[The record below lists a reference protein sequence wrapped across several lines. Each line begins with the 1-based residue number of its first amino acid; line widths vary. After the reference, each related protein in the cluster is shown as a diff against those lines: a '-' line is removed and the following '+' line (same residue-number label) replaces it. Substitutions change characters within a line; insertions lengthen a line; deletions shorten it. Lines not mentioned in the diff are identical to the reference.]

1 MGVLTDKINELNR
14 LEEQYK
20 QERDRI
26 ELAIADTV
34 RNVGQN
40 PAIKSIEPRMFTI
53 PLSELTNSPWS
64 PEFHDWT
71 IQAERL
77 LTILSKKPVREWQNF
92 IQQLI
97 EKNSRNGWTAITVE
111 KTLLNKKFLK
121 LVIAR
126 L

>member
-1 MGVLTDKINELNR
+1 MGILTDKINELNR

-34 RNVGQN
+34 RSIGQN
-40 PAIKSIEPRMFTI
+40 PAIKSIGRRMFTI
-53 PLSELTNSPWS
+53 PVSELTNSPWL

-71 IQAERL
+71 IQAEQL
-77 LTILSKKPVREWQNF
+77 LSILSKKPVREWLNF

-97 EKNSRNGWTAITVE
+97 EKNSRNGWAGITVD

-121 LVIAR
+121 QVIAR